1 LELKMSKLCGHTEI
15 KEVCYTSPSGV
26 RQTLLAHYTYAP
38 SAGAVKTALVRTVI
52 TNALS
57 VPVDTTGGTVTVGSC
72 ELVRFKH
79 VFDWR
84 QVIPAGSTVLTHN
97 LGLSGYATLGAG
109 NVQVRNAATGAEI
122 AVRVTA
128 YTANT
133 ITIVVPV
140 ATPLAII
147 TFTGSDK

>member
-1 LELKMSKLCGHTEI
+1 MTNLCGHTEI
-15 KEVCYTSPSGV
+15 KEACYTNAAGV
-26 RQTLLAHYTYAP
+26 KATLLAHYTYAG
-38 SAGAVKTALVRTVI
+38 SSGAVPTALVRTVF
-52 TNALS
+52 TDAAG
-57 VPVDTTGGTVTVGSC
+57 VPVNTTGGTVAVGSC
-72 ELVRFKH
+72 GIISFKH
-79 VFDWR
+79 TFDWR
-84 QVIPAGSTVLTHN
+84 QVIPAGTTTLTHN

-109 NVQVRNAATGAEI
+109 TVQVRNAATGADI

-140 ATPLAII
+140 ATPLAVI